1 MLLML
6 CYVIDVMLCYAM
18 LLMLCY
24 VMLCYVI
31 DVNVI
36 KRLPVYQ
43 NYILSL
49 FFSFLTLQLTV
60 SCAPKLDMDHIV
72 AAGGT
77 CMCFRFD
84 LVSCVS

>member
-1 MLLML
+1 ML
-6 CYVIDVMLCYAM
+6 CYVID
-18 LLMLCY
+18 

-49 FFSFLTLQLTV
+49 FFSFLTFATHCQLCSKV
-60 SCAPKLDMDHIV
+60 GHGPYSGCRRHLYVLSGRPCEL
-72 AAGGT
+72 
-77 CMCFRFD
+77 
-84 LVSCVS
+84 CVII